1 MPPKTDDQQN
11 NQQGNQQNNQQGNQ
25 GAGSETPPPTWE
37 TVLAALP
44 EEQRKLYEQHT
55 QGLRTA
61 LQSEREQHQDLARQ
75 LREATGKLEAGSE
88 TRQQLEQLTGQI
100 EVANRRADFFEQATQ
115 PEIGCS
121 SPRLAWLAAQEV
133 EAFDR
138 RGNVNWAVL
147 KEQFPELFGQGT
159 KKPPPGNA
167 GSGTSNPPAKQ
178 GMNAFIRQQAGRG

>member
-1 MPPKTDDQQN
+1 MPGTNDQQN
-11 NQQGNQQNNQQGNQ
+11 NQQNDQQGNQ
-25 GAGSETPPPTWE
+25 GAGSGTQPTWE

-44 EEQRKLYEQHT
+44 EEQRGLYDQHV

-61 LQSEREQHQDLARQ
+61 LQSERDQHQDLARQ
-75 LREATGKLEAGSE
+75 LREATQRLEEGSE

-100 EVANRRADFFEQATQ
+100 EVANQRADFFEQATQ

-159 KKPPPGNA
+159 KKQPPGNA
-167 GSGTSNPPAKQ
+167 GSGTSTPPAAQ
-178 GMNAFIRQQAGRG
+178 GMNAFIRRQAGRG

>member
-1 MPPKTDDQQN
+1 MPENNGQQN
-11 NQQGNQQNNQQGNQ
+11 NQQNDQQGNQ
-25 GAGSETPPPTWE
+25 GAGGETPAATWE

-44 EEQRKLYEQHT
+44 EEQQGLYNQHV

-61 LQSEREQHQDLARQ
+61 LQSERDQHQDLARQ
-75 LREATGKLEAGSE
+75 LREATQRLEEGSE

-100 EVANRRADFFEQATQ
+100 EVANQRADFFEQATQ

-147 KEQFPELFGQGT
+147 KEQFPELFGQAT
-159 KKPPPGNA
+159 KKQPPGNA
-167 GSGTSNPPAKQ
+167 GSGTSTPPAAQ
-178 GMNAFIRQQAGRG
+178 GMNAFIRRQAGRG